1 MSLAW
6 KVNRQRN
13 GGSGMNDEEAL
24 HGLHFLADPAPELSR
39 LVGLS
44 SIVPLVPPHP
54 KPCTPG
60 PQSTRSADFSPQQA
74 APPSPH
80 SIPSSAFKPKTLAR
94 STRSADFS
102 PQQATPPSRVHSLQR
117 LQAEDVGSTDT
128 ERGLQS
134 AAGRPHPA
142 PIPSPPAPSSR
153 RRWLDRHG
161 ARTSVRSRPT
171 PPSPRS
177 IPFSAFKP
185 KTLARSTRS
194 TGLHPHEAFEMLR
207 NKFRAPSKL
216 GRSGSREADVH
227 GGGGLMRSADF
238 SPQHSRTAG
247 RPFKESRIGDSGYHS
262 NIQLR
267 CGLRNTRV
275 LRMGRSGCEREAE
288 NDEACHGL
296 KEASCPYRDR

>member
-1 MSLAW
+1 MT
-6 KVNRQRN
+6 KKPCK
-13 GGSGMNDEEAL
+13 GS
-24 HGLHFLADPAPELSR
+24 HFLAESESELSR

-74 APPSPH
+74 DPTQP
-80 SIPSSAFKPKTLAR
+80 R
-94 STRSADFS
+94 SF
-102 PQQATPPSRVHSLQR
+102 
-117 LQAEDVGSTDT
+117 
-128 ERGLQS
+128 
-134 AAGRPHPA
+134 
-142 PIPSPPAPSSR
+142 PPAPSSR
-153 RRWLDRHG
+153 RRWLDGHG

-227 GGGGLMRSADF
+227 GGGGLLRSADF
-238 SPQHSRTAG
+238 SPQHSRAAG
-247 RPFKESRIGDSGYHS
+247 RPFMESRIGDNGYHP

-267 CGLRNTRV
+267 CSLRNTRN
-275 LRMGRSGCEREAE
+275 S
-288 NDEACHGL
+288 NPWACWCHSSF
-296 KEASCPYRDR
+296 E